1 MIAASVTSR
10 KPPSRDNT
18 PESVAVRESERAR
31 PARLAEIGRSAEM
44 GDRHLDGD
52 GGPLA
57 LERTLPGH
65 DGQPPS
71 PPQRASEVGE
81 RGHRIV
87 EEHRPEPADHGIEG
101 PRLERMHLGIRL
113 DEADA
118 VQTGGGGTLASERE
132 RRAGDVDADRGALGR
147 HPPRGLDRCATRSA
161 ADVEHPLT
169 RLQIGGLEHGVA
181 EPAARAI
188 PAVRLADPELLGLLE
203 VQGRALLRDGDG
215 FVGSN
220 GVHR

>member
-1 MIAASVTSR
+1 MIAASVTSP
-10 KPPSRDNT
+10 KPPSVT
-18 PESVAVRESERAR
+18 TLLKSVAVRESERTR
-31 PARLAEIGRSAEM
+31 PARLAEIGRSPEM
-44 GDRHLDGD
+44 GDRHVDGD

-71 PPQRASEVGE
+71 PAQRASEVSE

-87 EEHRPEPADHGIEG
+87 EEHRPEPADHDIERPG
-101 PRLERMHLGIRL
+101 LERMRLGIRL
-113 DEADA
+113 DEARRRPA
-118 VQTGGGGTLASERE
+118 GGDGTFASERE
-132 RRAGDVDADRGALGR
+132 RRTGDVDADRGALRR
-147 HPPRGLDRCATRSA
+147 HPSRGLDRRATRPA

-169 RLQIGGLEHGVA
+169 RLQFGGLEHGVA
-181 EPAARAI
+181 EPAARAV

-203 VQGRALLRDGDG
+203 VQGKALLRGGDG